1 MGGNIAYKSNNYIS
15 TTRDVNMV
23 NRKVKEEITK
33 EDLFQKLM
41 GKDFCFKNYKTD
53 FTELN

>member
-1 MGGNIAYKSNNYIS
+1 
-15 TTRDVNMV
+15 MV

-53 FTELN
+53 FTELNWLF